1 MRLGD
6 YEINF
11 KQIRKFDASKKKIS
25 PVWSGQDVLP
35 DALDQHKS
43 TKIVEVMSQHR
54 VWPQSLKGMMKR
66 ARYIV
71 RLHVKSPMYD
81 DFFTFVVLLNSVTMA
96 MNSYG
101 MSKERE
107 DFLELSNKY
116 FTWIFIYEMYVKILG
131 IGIKKYVADG
141 MNLLD
146 GFIV

>member
-1 MRLGD
+1 
-6 YEINF
+6 
-11 KQIRKFDASKKKIS
+11 
-25 PVWSGQDVLP
+25 
-35 DALDQHKS
+35 
-43 TKIVEVMSQHR
+43 MSQHR
-54 VWPQSLKGMMKR
+54 VWPQGLKGLMKR